1 MTSIERITQA
11 LQAYLQQIDS
21 GEDPTHLVTLFTGSP
36 TSPFAEVI
44 ADNANLFEQYHIEV
58 QAVFADGDVQ
68 ALPQFADKLGAGK
81 REGAGSVRYV
91 KARRYGSYN
100 EQLVLGSSSFVSGL
114 TIDEV
119 IRGVALETVDASDSK
134 KEVAVA
140 TFAFS
145 LLWQAATA
153 APSQNSPASG
163 NVARAAV
170 IVGSLASLTGK
181 FFQFANRSLWR
192 QQWTT

>member
-1 MTSIERITQA
+1 MTPTERITQA
-11 LQAYLQQIDS
+11 IQAYLQQIDR
-21 GEDPTHLVTLFTGSP
+21 GEDATHLVTLFAGSP
-36 TSPFAEVI
+36 TSPFAEII
-44 ADNANLFEQYHIEV
+44 ADNAALFEQYRVQV
-58 QAVFADGDVQ
+58 QAVLAGGDAQ
-68 ALPQFADKLGAGK
+68 ALAQFADRLGAGK

-91 KARRYGSYN
+91 KARHYGSYN
-100 EQLVLGSSSFVSGL
+100 EQLVFGSSSFVSGL
-114 TIDEV
+114 TIAEV
-119 IRGVALETVDASDSK
+119 IRGVALDTVDASDSK

-145 LLWQAATA
+145 LLWQAAMA
-153 APSQNSPASG
+153 APSQNDPASR

-181 FFQFANRSLWR
+181 LFQFASRSLWR